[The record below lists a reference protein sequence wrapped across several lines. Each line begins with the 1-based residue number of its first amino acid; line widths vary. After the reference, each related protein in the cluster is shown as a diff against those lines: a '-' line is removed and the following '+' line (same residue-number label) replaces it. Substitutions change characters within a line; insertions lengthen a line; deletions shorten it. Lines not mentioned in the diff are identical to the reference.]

1 MGVSLIC
8 EFLENN
14 VPYYKVVWLCFTSHP
29 LYIIPSSKDTSVY
42 CMLKTLTILL
52 SSLTTFHITARHLC
66 ELNRTPSGLSK
77 YSPHLSFSEIIP
89 HFLAETTFVEAVWPS
104 FYWISGCFYNVRN
117 QRIFML
123 DTFLTIQNLYE
134 TNDWLQHV
142 AIETQSIFSKIPTK
156 HPQSTTIRLSYEC
169 LLWVQTLIYILSQ
182 SAQWC
187 VKYHYNDVI
196 MGTTASQITSL
207 TIAYSSVYSDADQR
221 KHQGFAS
228 LAFVRG
234 IHRGPVNSPH
244 KWPVIRKMFP
254 FDDVIMSCYVGL
266 HYNVPRLYFTCQLL
280 MSTSE
285 ILIKDINGIIIWM
298 QNAIWITAMMK

>member
-52 SSLTTFHITARHLC
+52 SSLTAFHITARHLC

-104 FYWISGCFYNVRN
+104 FYWISGCYYNVRN

-123 DTFLTIQNLYE
+123 DTFLTIQNLAYMKQM
-134 TNDWLQHV
+134 TDYSMLPLKRNQ
-142 AIETQSIFSKIPTK
+142 FSPKS
-156 HPQSTTIRLSYEC
+156 PQNTPRAQPLGWAMSVFCGFKLSF
-169 LLWVQTLIYILSQ
+169 IYCLSQ
-182 SAQWC
+182 
-187 VKYHYNDVI
+187 HNDVWNI
-196 MGTTASQITSL
+196 IT
-207 TIAYSSVYSDADQR
+207 
-221 KHQGFAS
+221 
-228 LAFVRG
+228 
-234 IHRGPVNSPH
+234 
-244 KWPVIRKMFP
+244 M
-254 FDDVIMSCYVGL
+254 MS
-266 HYNVPRLYFTCQLL
+266 
-280 MSTSE
+280 
-285 ILIKDINGIIIWM
+285 
-298 QNAIWITAMMK
+298 